1 MRAWKSLKSALASL
15 KELKAS
21 GTTADDP
28 MVSDI
33 TTNYGTA
40 NDRVK
45 GYGSIANDDDKDGA
59 KNRFKKGIST
69 LLDKTIYTQVA
80 EGKEENLYRLQC

>member
-1 MRAWKSLKSALASL
+1 MEALKSALGPPLRSL
-15 KELKAS
+15 RHPAI
-21 GTTADDP
+21 TADDP
-28 MVSDI
+28 MISDI

-69 LLDKTIYTQVA
+69 L
-80 EGKEENLYRLQC
+80 